1 MVSNEEDGF
10 ISKWET
16 ALGKN
21 REFKSYRLRGK
32 EPKTVRSMSFSS
44 VPPEQISALP
54 CFIGCNA
61 NPRSQSVILAPSR
74 T

>member
-32 EPKTVRSMSFSS
+32 EPKTVRSMSRSS
-44 VPPEQISALP
+44 VPPRADFGVAVLY
-54 CFIGCNA
+54 
-61 NPRSQSVILAPSR
+61 RM
-74 T
+74 